1 VTQRGLARVLGLGD
15 LSILASASMAP
26 AYSIATTFGV
36 MIAAAGAGAP
46 LALLLLAVPVAFI
59 ALSFHRLCAVRPDA
73 GSTYAWSRIVFG
85 RTAGAFSAWIVVL
98 SYFFG
103 AVAAV
108 VPAGTYTLELLSDPH
123 VHLIPASLVVQ
134 PAAVAV
140 AGGLWVIGASVLLIG
155 GVKPTANASGLFLW
169 LEIAALLLFVGLAFA
184 HPVAQHAA
192 IRTSLFTLGPLG
204 MAGFA
209 GAMVSAIWVI
219 DGWEVSSCTSEEGKG
234 TSKDPGKGGIIGLVL
249 TTSLT
254 LLCMVAFMRIG
265 PLSAFANH
273 ADDTLAYVAAQLGG
287 GYFTDV
293 MVAIVLLSTGA
304 TLWTTQLGLSR
315 IAFSMARDRLF
326 PRVLTDVHPQFG
338 TPHVSIAVINVGVL
352 VVTLLTGFAP
362 NVYAQW
368 TYVLDTETFV
378 LGLTFIITGLA
389 CATHFLREGTPPTD
403 LTRVV
408 LPLIGVAAI
417 VGLLVINFASLAP
430 NVQWL
435 AIGALVVGLFY
446 AAAMRRRLVPVE
458 QRPAA

>member
-1 VTQRGLARVLGLGD
+1 LGLGD

-26 AYSIATTFGV
+26 AYSIATTFGI

-46 LALLLLAVPVAFI
+46 LALLFLSIPVAFI
-59 ALSFHRLCAVRPDA
+59 ALAFHRLCAVRPDA

-108 VPAGTYTLELLSDPH
+108 VPAGTYTLELLSNPQI
-123 VHLIPASLVVQ
+123 HLLSPSIVEQ

-169 LEIAALLLFVGLAFA
+169 IEIGALLAFVGIAFA
-184 HPVAQHAA
+184 HPIAHGAA
-192 IRTSLFTLGPLG
+192 PVTSLFTLGPLG
-204 MAGFA
+204 LAGFA
-209 GAMVSAIWVI
+209 SATVSAIWVI

-234 TSKDPGKGGIIGLVL
+234 TAKDPGKGGIIGLVA
-249 TTSLT
+249 TTALT
-254 LLCMVAFMRIG
+254 LLCMIAFMRIG
-265 PLSAFANH
+265 PLHAFSDH
-273 ADDTLAYVAAQLGG
+273 SSDTLAYIAGQLGG
-287 GYFTDV
+287 GVYTDV
-293 MVAIVLLSTGA
+293 MIAVVLLSTGA

-338 TPHVSIAVINVGVL
+338 TPHISIATINVGVL

-362 NVYAQW
+362 NVNAQW
-368 TYVLDTETFV
+368 IYVLDTETFV

-389 CATHFLREGTPPTD
+389 CATHFLRAGVPATD

-408 LPLIGVAAI
+408 LPMIGVVMI
-417 VGLLVINFASLAP
+417 VAMLAVNFASMAP

-435 AIGALVVGLFY
+435 AVGALAVGVVY
-446 AAAMRRRLVPVE
+446 AAAMRRRLVPLE